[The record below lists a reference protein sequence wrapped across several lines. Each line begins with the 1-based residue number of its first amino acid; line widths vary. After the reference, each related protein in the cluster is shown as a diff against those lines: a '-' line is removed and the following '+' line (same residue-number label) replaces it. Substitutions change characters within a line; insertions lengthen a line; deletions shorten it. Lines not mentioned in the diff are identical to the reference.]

1 MREWKV
7 EGSKQV
13 KVNIGRYPKGNA
25 SRRINVAIERF
36 DTWGLDHTLALII
49 LPALIQ
55 LKNTKHGIPSEFI
68 ERVGGDTDSNY
79 CFDFIKEDENEV
91 FDALCDKWDE
101 IFDKMIW
108 SFQQIAIDEDYDSKY
123 HHGKM
128 DIGWQQTKEQIP
140 NPVTGQMEYMYE
152 MVDKNPDQHW
162 YDHVGH
168 TEHDRRIQEGLDLF
182 GKYYRSLWD

>member
-1 MREWKV
+1 MKV
-7 EGSKQV
+7 KLSK
-13 KVNIGRYPKGNA
+13 YPKGNTKRKL
-25 SRRINVAIERF
+25 SIEIEKF

-55 LKNTKHGIPSEFI
+55 LKNTKHGIPSELVSRI
-68 ERVGGDTDSNY
+68 GDDMDNNY

-91 FDALCDKWDE
+91 FDRLCQKWDE

-108 SFQQIAIDEDYDSKY
+108 SFQQIALDDDYDNKY
-123 HHGKM
+123 HHGTMNFK
-128 DIGWQQTKEQIP
+128 W
-140 NPVTGQMEYMYE
+140 NPIVITNPTTGIAEEMYQ
-152 MVDKNPDQHW
+152 MVDENPDAHW

-168 TEHDRRIQEGLDLF
+168 RLHDKRIQEGLELF